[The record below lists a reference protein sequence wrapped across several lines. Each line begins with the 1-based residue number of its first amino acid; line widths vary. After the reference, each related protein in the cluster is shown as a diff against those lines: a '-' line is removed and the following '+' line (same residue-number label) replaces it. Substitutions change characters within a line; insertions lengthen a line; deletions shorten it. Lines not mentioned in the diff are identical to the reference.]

1 MKKLTS
7 LAVVCFALLGFST
20 VSAEMVNIGM
30 GQMEQ
35 SEFMALKAMVQG
47 HPLHGEATVSTPLEQ
62 PVRYGWVEMSPE
74 DFQALRDSVAGRT
87 NGPGASSEA
96 TPAVKMVNIGTGEM
110 PEDEFAALKRM
121 VRKSGRIVF
130 DELATLAP

>member
-1 MKKLTS
+1 MKKRTS
-7 LAVVCFALLGFST
+7 LAVVCVALLGFST

-47 HPLHGEATVSTPLEQ
+47 QPVHGEAQVSTPLKQ
-62 PVRYGWVEMSPE
+62 PVRYGWVDMSPE
-74 DFQALRDSVAGRT
+74 DFQALRDSVDGRT
-87 NGPGASSEA
+87 NGRGATSEA

-110 PEDEFAALKRM
+110 PEDEFVALKRM

-130 DELATLAP
+130 DGLATLVP